1 MNRNQAI
8 TSCDPFQLIQALMHG
23 GKAVEMQLDDAL
35 APVGISAVQ
44 WSALKALVQA
54 KGQLPLGQLAE
65 RLACVKS
72 NATRLIDRLEAE
84 QLVRRVPDPEDRR
97 SIHAELTAKGQE
109 VYEAGLQVVRDFEQR
124 LLAGYTQEEHLLLS
138 RLLTQLSAIPVG

>member
-124 LLAGYTQEEHLLLS
+124 LLAGYTQEEHLLLN

>member
-54 KGQLPLGQLAE
+54 EGQLPLGQLAE

-124 LLAGYTQEEHLLLS
+124 LLAGYTQEEHLLLN